1 MTNESKTVVKYGYL
15 CCEIRFNNE
24 KTLFLCQN
32 TKFGANIV
40 FISKTLT
47 VMNQRNY
54 FRFGIL
60 VFAFL
65 LPLALN
71 AQRGEKIT
79 TVVIDPGHGG
89 KDTGA
94 IGAIS
99 KEKDLNLTVALLTG
113 DYIKKNL
120 PDVKVVYTRERDVF
134 VTLNE
139 RAAIANRNN
148 ADVFISIHCNSTDSK
163 GASAVGAE
171 TFVLGEHK
179 NAANLEVAKKENSS
193 ILYEEDASEQY
204 GNFDLNSPE
213 AYIALSL
220 FQQEYLNQSLQLAA
234 NVQEQFSKRVGRKDR
249 GVQQAGFLVLWR
261 TAMPSILIELG
272 FISNAAEERFLASED
287 GQTYMASAI
296 YRAFRDFKASYEGEN
311 IVVKQDP
318 PKETA
323 TPSQPE
329 VKKEEPK
336 EEPKAEVDPAPKTVE
351 EEKPVAPAKQEVVFK
366 VQFATRDTKIPV
378 SHKDFAK
385 VKDVDVYFYNNAYRY
400 TSGSFGTKAEAVA
413 RQEEVRKAGFKDAFV
428 IAFIDG
434 ERVSIKEAEN
444 ALQK

>member
-1 MTNESKTVVKYGYL
+1 
-15 CCEIRFNNE
+15 
-24 KTLFLCQN
+24 
-32 TKFGANIV
+32 
-40 FISKTLT
+40 
-47 VMNQRNY
+47 MNQRNY

-60 VFAFL
+60 IVAFL

-89 KDTGA
+89 KDSGA

-99 KEKDLNLTVALLTG
+99 KEKDLILTVALLTG

-148 ADVFISIHCNSTDSK
+148 ADVFISIHCNSTDAK

-193 ILYEEDASEQY
+193 ILYEEDADEQY

-272 FISNAAEERFLASED
+272 FISNAAEERFLASEA

-296 YRAFRDFKASYEGEN
+296 YRAFRDFKASFEGEN
-311 IVVKQDP
+311 VTAKTENKTENKTEVKSETPTTQAETP
-318 PKETA
+318 QPKETPKTEEKV
-323 TPSQPE
+323 TPAEPEQPVVTSQP
-329 VKKEEPK
+329 K
-336 EEPKAEVDPAPKTVE
+336 
-351 EEKPVAPAKQEVVFK
+351 VAFK

-378 SHKDFAK
+378 SHKDFSK

-400 TSGSFGTKAEAVA
+400 TSGSFKTKAEAVA